1 MIDNA
6 NRAGVVAYMTI
17 QEFQRA
23 RPEDDRHVV
32 RVVHH
37 KTVNTHGP
45 AQIVLTNHLYNHLKI
60 FLKEMHSR
68 LPLTGSAEGNAKV
81 FLSWGGKKMESSQ
94 MSKAL
99 SSIFQ
104 KAGTDGPMS
113 HMLYRKSAVS
123 ECHQNRKEISSNLAD
138 LMAHRESTAEKYYR
152 VFDKHRSS
160 VKASQMLHG
169 MMRNAEKEELFQTGK
184 EVEEENGKSNED
196 GVEEKM
202 EELAQTGKEAEEETE
217 TSKEERVEEKMNAIK
232 QLFGPEIN
240 T

>member
-1 MIDNA
+1 
-6 NRAGVVAYMTI
+6 MTI

-68 LPLTGSAEGNAKV
+68 LPLTGPAEGNAKV

-113 HMLYRKSAVS
+113 HTLYRKSAVS

-138 LMAHRESTAEKYYR
+138 LMAHLPLKNTTGFSTNTDLLSR
-152 VFDKHRSS
+152 HHRCS
-160 VKASQMLHG
+160 
-169 MMRNAEKEELFQTGK
+169 TG
-184 EVEEENGKSNED
+184 
-196 GVEEKM
+196 
-202 EELAQTGKEAEEETE
+202 
-217 TSKEERVEEKMNAIK
+217 
-232 QLFGPEIN
+232 
-240 T
+240 